1 MVFVAATQRAPDVL
15 QLAFVSRPAA
25 NALLQLLLVLGHF
38 SSQLAILL
46 CDTFA
51 FVLEQVELAHQ
62 LLMLDLNVVALLH
75 LPIER
80 ICIGAVLVLE
90 LSLCLQ

>member
-15 QLAFVSRPAA
+15 QFTFIPGSAA
-25 NALLQLLLVLGHF
+25 NAILQLLLVLCHF
-38 SSQLAILL
+38 SPQLAILL

-75 LPIER
+75 LLIEG
-80 ICIGAVLVLE
+80 ICV
-90 LSLCLQ
+90 